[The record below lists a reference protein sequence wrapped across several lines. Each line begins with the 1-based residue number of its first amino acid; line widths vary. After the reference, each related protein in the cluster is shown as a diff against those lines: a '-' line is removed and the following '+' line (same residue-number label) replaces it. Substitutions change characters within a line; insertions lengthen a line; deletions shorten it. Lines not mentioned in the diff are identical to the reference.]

1 MVGSATIQSPSK
13 RPRSLP
19 PIHEDSERYEDITIP
34 SLPVK
39 REDEPIP
46 DEMAEAHEQC
56 TRYGLEMLT
65 VPALRDSCVMH
76 FFDRNRIQLMYFS
89 HNLMITST
97 AIDLEIEAGVK
108 RFIAILIGHHRL
120 TMRQRGILPIIDQA
134 QSFLKQYAFF
144 SDEARIHE
152 KADRKNT
159 YRGLTMTLPTDDPSR
174 SIVVTLGSLIAQEA
188 GIIGRSTCV
197 FQGESE
203 EWPDKQLVVKMSWP
217 NKDRTSEAAFL
228 KAAKAAAEKAA
239 EPGKR
244 HWVLDHLPDLLYSH
258 DFATEEDSAEAR
270 IAELLE
276 DGVFAGGKEFA
287 YEQRA
292 LRLTIQELLFPL
304 KTLSS
309 AKDVAKVFSDAIQCG
324 S

>member
-1 MVGSATIQSPSK
+1 
-13 RPRSLP
+13 
-19 PIHEDSERYEDITIP
+19 
-34 SLPVK
+34 
-39 REDEPIP
+39 
-46 DEMAEAHEQC
+46 
-56 TRYGLEMLT
+56 
-65 VPALRDSCVMH
+65 
-76 FFDRNRIQLMYFS
+76 MYFS